1 MGVATIL
8 NLNRN
13 ACKYDH
19 PLPNMLK
26 LHCMVLQCVSIAFRH
41 FLDNFFY
48 LVWQSLE
55 KNRRNNVRES
65 GKGFRLNFLY
75 QHAEW
80 TTSMSLTL
88 GNFDF
93 HFQLRDMDRSSLQP
107 QVCN

>member
-8 NLNRN
+8 NLNEN
-13 ACKYDH
+13 TCKYDH

-55 KNRRNNVRES
+55 K
-65 GKGFRLNFLY
+65 KDL
-75 QHAEW
+75 
-80 TTSMSLTL
+80 M
-88 GNFDF
+88 
-93 HFQLRDMDRSSLQP
+93 
-107 QVCN
+107 